1 MKNIARTQSSTTVHS
16 LVVLKFKGTD
26 KLGKE
31 EQERCKT
38 ESVQEVNQ
46 TSLGIFS
53 RWLCRE
59 KFRMSKARFRS
70 KSIKISP
77 CTTELSITGRIQ
89 PCYTSK
95 VKLVSV
101 EGWGKESTGN
111 MKRLFPQALHWVNK
125 HWQSSQD
132 RDHKNNFRRVGGDSV
147 YKGLDV

>member
-1 MKNIARTQSSTTVHS
+1 MKNIARTQSLTTVHS

-77 CTTELSITGRIQ
+77 RTTELSITGRIQ

-111 MKRLFPQALHWVNK
+111 MYWVNK